1 MRKRYSPEFKAKVV
15 VELLR
20 EQKSLSQLASEYGV
34 HPTMLV
40 RWRQQA
46 LENLPRVFARQEEWE
61 VSRAEY
67 EKRIEDLYTEIGRL
81 TTQLSWLKKK
91 GVNLE

>member
-91 GVNLE
+91 GVSLE

>member
-15 VELLR
+15 LELLR
-20 EQKSLSQLASEYGV
+20 QQKSLAQLASEYGV

-46 LENLPRVFARQEEWE
+46 VENLPRVFARQEEWE
-61 VSRAEY
+61 VSRAQY
-67 EKRIEDLYTEIGRL
+67 EKQIEELYTELGRL
-81 TTQLSWLKKK
+81 TTQLSWLKKRR
-91 GVNLE
+91 